1 MLGMNDAE
9 LILSL
14 GGPTVVARR
23 LGYKLPDG
31 ARRVHNWMKRGIPA
45 QVRLENQKL
54 FKLPRNTNRP
64 AAEA

>member
-1 MLGMNDAE
+1 MQCMNDAD
-9 LILSL
+9 LIKHL

-45 QVRLENQKL
+45 QVRLDHPRI
-54 FKLPRNTNRP
+54 FKPQRKQ
-64 AAEA
+64 AGEA